1 MLEFDEARARW
12 RELAK
17 EDAGLGPI
25 AAFHEQRLASLAAAP
40 PPDIALDL
48 TPEGAAEAIAAGRP
62 LLGEGALT
70 CETDDVAAELRR
82 LARNLSETS
91 VEGSAGQRTAERLAT
106 AALDVGSLLEHS
118 LNGDG
123 AAIARAATA
132 GDYDPTAFAQLL
144 ELALQPVLWEAAARC
159 AALTDVDRWDRGYC
173 PVCGS
178 WPALAELVGAEKRRV
193 LRCGRCGTWWSWLVL
208 LCPYCGNDDHR
219 SLGTLIPEDVRLTP
233 ASPAS
238 GESRSKERIDVCER
252 CHGYVKS
259 IATFHSVPTSRLA
272 AEDAATVHLD
282 VGARERGYTRPGTV
296 DVETAGIPRL
306 VREGRVRAGG
316 D

>member
-1 MLEFDEARARW
+1 VD
-12 RELAK
+12 
-17 EDAGLGPI
+17 
-25 AAFHEQRLASLAAAP
+25 
-40 PPDIALDL
+40 
-48 TPEGAAEAIAAGRP
+48 
-62 LLGEGALT
+62 
-70 CETDDVAAELRR
+70 AELRR

-91 VEGSAGQRTAERLAT
+91 VEGSAGQRTAERIAT
-106 AALDVGSLLEHS
+106 AELDVGPLLEDA
-118 LNGDG
+118 LNGDDV
-123 AAIARAATA
+123 AIARAAEA
-132 GDYDPTAFAQLL
+132 GGYDPAAFAQLL

-193 LRCGRCGTWWSWLVL
+193 LRCGRCGSSWSWLVL

-219 SLGTLIPEDVRLTP
+219 TLGTLTEEPGAVPRSAGSTT
-233 ASPAS
+233 S
-238 GESRSKERIDVCER
+238 GESRSKDRVDTCER

-259 IATFHSVPTSRLA
+259 VATFHSVPTPRLA

-282 VGARERGYTRPGTV
+282 VGAREAGYVRPGAV
-296 DVETAGIPRL
+296 DVAIAGIPRL
-306 VREGRVRAGG
+306 VREGRARAGG

>member
-1 MLEFDEARARW
+1 
-12 RELAK
+12 
-17 EDAGLGPI
+17 
-25 AAFHEQRLASLAAAP
+25 
-40 PPDIALDL
+40 
-48 TPEGAAEAIAAGRP
+48 
-62 LLGEGALT
+62 
-70 CETDDVAAELRR
+70 VAAELRR

-282 VGARERGYTRPGTV
+282 VGARERGYTRPGVV